1 MIILK
6 GITLIGIAS
15 ICAYIGIL
23 KAKTYENRV
32 IELNKFQ
39 NALVMFKSK
48 IEFTYEPL
56 KNIFE
61 DISNV
66 IYSNK
71 NNIFLMTMQKDE
83 SIYEAWSKSIDE
95 DINNLTKEDKEIIKM
110 LGKLL
115 GKTDIKGQVNEI
127 VLTQGLIE
135 KQIEKAEQEKNKN
148 VKLYKTMGIVL
159 GIGICIILI

>member
-15 ICAYIGIL
+15 ICTYIGIL

-83 SIYEAWSKSIDE
+83 SIYEAWSESIDE
-95 DINNLTKEDKEIIKM
+95 DISNLNKEDKEIIKM

-127 VLTQGLIE
+127 ALTQGLIE
-135 KQIEKAEQEKNKN
+135 KQIEKAELEKNKN

>member
-1 MIILK
+1 MFLIK
-6 GITLIGIAS
+6 GTILIGIIIIS
-15 ICAYIGIL
+15 SYIGIL
-23 KAKTYENRV
+23 KSKTYENRV
-32 IELNKFQ
+32 IELNQFQ

-61 DISNV
+61 DISKV
-66 IYSNK
+66 IYSK
-71 NNIFLMTMQKDE
+71 EDNIFKKTIQKEENIYDAWSNAIDE
-83 SIYEAWSKSIDE
+83 SKTFMTS
-95 DINNLTKEDKEIIKM
+95 EDKEIIRM
-110 LGKLL
+110 MGKLL

-127 VLTQGLIE
+127 LLTESLIK
-135 KQIEKAEQEKNKN
+135 KQIEKAEYEKNKN

>member
-1 MIILK
+1 MILIK
-6 GITLIGIAS
+6 GIVLIEIIFIS
-15 ICAYIGIL
+15 SYIGIL

-56 KNIFE
+56 NNIFE

-66 IYSNK
+66 IYENE
-71 NNIFLMTMQKDE
+71 NNIFKMAINKNKN
-83 SIYEAWSKSIDE
+83 IYETWSKAVDE
-95 DINNLTKEDKEIIKM
+95 NKTSMTLEDKEIIKM
-110 LGKLL
+110 MGKLL

-127 VLTQGLIE
+127 SLTENLIK
-135 KQIEKAEQEKNKN
+135 KQIEKAEYEKNKN
-148 VKLYKTMGIVL
+148 VKLYKTMGIIL

>member
-1 MIILK
+1 MILIKFLNLMGIIL
-6 GITLIGIAS
+6 
-15 ICAYIGIL
+15 ICSYIGIM

-39 NALVMFKSK
+39 NSLVMFKSK

-56 KNIFE
+56 KSIFE
-61 DISNV
+61 DISKV
-66 IYSNK
+66 IYKNDKNIFELTIRKENDIYTSWCESINELK
-71 NNIFLMTMQKDE
+71 NNLD
-83 SIYEAWSKSIDE
+83 S
-95 DINNLTKEDKEIIKM
+95 EDKEIIKM

-127 VLTQGLIE
+127 VLTQSLIE
-135 KQIEKAEQEKNKN
+135 KQIEKAEFEKSKN
-148 VKLYKTMGIVL
+148 VKLYKTMGVIC